1 MSVRVIAT
9 CDHDLP
15 LLSSD
20 SRGHVLKTFL
30 LIFYLNRKATLFKS
44 LLRGMSFFCRY
55 VLGKPF
61 DPQECGVSFMSMFLD
76 VQKLCVGVHWG
87 GGMRKKGKNQKD

>member
-30 LIFYLNRKATLFKS
+30 LIFYLNRKATLLKS
-44 LLRGMSFFCRY
+44 LLREMSFFVDTY
-55 VLGKPF
+55 WGSHLTHKSMGI
-61 DPQECGVSFMSMFLD
+61 VS
-76 VQKLCVGVHWG
+76 
-87 GGMRKKGKNQKD
+87 